1 MTEYFT
7 TKNLLS
13 KEECDN
19 IIKYSIDNFKLQD
32 GLVGNKNGVGE
43 KNESSRKSSI
53 VFMDIDS
60 KFSFVKQRILEQIPK
75 HIKVKGYNINFENTL
90 YQFTEYKEGEFYN
103 WHVDSAKSGPLSE
116 RYCSIVIQ
124 LNDEY
129 EGGELQMNFSSLESE
144 NVITFERGIGNL
156 FVFLSSI
163 THRVDVVNSG
173 TRYSLVNWFSLTP
186 DKNFKKTLL

>member
-1 MTEYFT
+1 MVEYFT
-7 TKNLLS
+7 VKNLLS
-13 KEECDN
+13 KEECDS
-19 IIKYSIDNFKLQD
+19 IIKYSIDNFKLQE

-53 VFMDIDS
+53 VFIDIDN

-75 HIKVKGYNINFENTL
+75 YIKVKGYNINFENTH
-90 YQFTEYKEGEFYN
+90 YQFTEYKTGEYYN
-103 WHVDSAKSGPLSE
+103 WHADSSKSGPLSK

-129 EGGELQMNFSSLESE
+129 EGGELQMNLSSLESE
-144 NVITFERGIGNL
+144 NIITFERGIGNL

-163 THRVDVVNSG
+163 THRVDIVNLG

-186 DKNFKKTLL
+186 DNNFKKTLI